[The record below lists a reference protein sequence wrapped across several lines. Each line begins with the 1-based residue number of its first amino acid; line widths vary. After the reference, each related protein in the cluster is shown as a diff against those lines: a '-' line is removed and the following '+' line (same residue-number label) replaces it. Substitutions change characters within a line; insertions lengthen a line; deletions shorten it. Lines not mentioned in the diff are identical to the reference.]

1 MTGKGRRSM
10 PGGDTN
16 PSSFSANKSK
26 TGLLADCLLILI
38 LSLLTVN
45 ALAPRYLNADVILN
59 SVMSLQKVTIFVWG
73 QNRLLNVVPFLLS
86 FIADPEVNLRAH
98 LIFFSCTFYTL
109 LYVLAG
115 LISSLLPPPSALGHR
130 ETFLLTTA
138 STVLI
143 FRPHALF
150 DFALWHIEYTLS
162 YLLLIGAFRLLFSRG
177 KLPVSR
183 LLSTSLL
190 LFIATGLNN
199 SILLPAL
206 AIAAFFPL
214 LAGYGK
220 RGAFFGALAALA
232 SFAGWYGISGYYPA
246 APASYYGVNL
256 SNLLPNLLETLQTM
270 ASAVSLPGLM
280 GLFGLVLFF
289 YLFIR
294 KGSSKWE
301 APLLPLLPVFAA
313 GWILLFSNNQ
323 WVIAN
328 QYHYRYFAPA
338 FFCCILTAVLL
349 LAAKAALLKPLPR
362 ALLFSL
368 LLGFLLFRLAAP
380 FTPLKEYTVFSA
392 AFCPAERPGPTFYAG
407 DYWKVWPAVMGD
419 LMAGK
424 ESFGFA
430 FRGDANKEAAS
441 SCAAKQITEEEKLTV
456 YCLDASPEECLSQTA
471 SFLGGLSLKEEFPLS
486 PHCVGMILE
495 QAPEWKGFPRL
506 GQGFFGWEE
515 RVGLRCW
522 SEKRSSRL
530 FIPGTSGTS
539 GEGVLKMKLGTLIPR
554 TVKIK
559 NSRGEIFSFAL
570 DPATIQPVEIPFPL
584 TREEQPISFITDRAG
599 VVPDN
604 GDPRTLAFCLLD
616 VSIEKRK
623 TTVR

>member
-1 MTGKGRRSM
+1 M
-10 PGGDTN
+10 PGGDAN

-26 TGLLADCLLILI
+26 RGLLADCLLILI

-59 SVMSLQKVTIFVWG
+59 SVMSLQKVTLFVWG

-86 FIADPEVNLRAH
+86 PVANPGVNLAAH

-115 LISSLLPPPSALGHR
+115 LISRQMPPATALNR
-130 ETFLLTTA
+130 RQLFLLIAVCTA
-138 STVLI
+138 LI

-162 YLLLIGAFRLLFSRG
+162 YLLLVGAFCLFFTRKKQS
-177 KLPVSR
+177 LFT
-183 LLSTSLL
+183 LLSAFFL

-206 AIAAFFPL
+206 ATAIVFPL

-256 SNLLPNLLETLQTM
+256 SNLLPNLLETLRTM
-270 ASAVSLPGLM
+270 ASAVSCPGLG
-280 GLFGLVLFF
+280 GLFGILLFLF
-289 YLFIR
+289 LFIR
-294 KGSSKWE
+294 KGSSKW
-301 APLLPLLPVFAA
+301 AVPLLLLLPAFAA

-323 WVIAN
+323 WVLAN
-328 QYHYRYFAPA
+328 QLHYRYFAPA
-338 FFCCILTAVLL
+338 FFCCILAGVLL
-349 LAAKAALLKPLPR
+349 LAAKAALLKPLSR
-362 ALLFSL
+362 ALFFSL

-407 DYWKVWPAVMGD
+407 DYWKVWPAVMKD
-419 LMAGK
+419 LMDGK

-430 FRGDANKEAAS
+430 YRGDANKEAAAS
-441 SCAAKQITEEEKLTV
+441 SAAGQITEGKKLTV
-456 YCLDASPEECLSQTA
+456 YCLDASPEECLRQTA
-471 SFLGGLSLKEEFPLS
+471 SFLGGLFLKEEFPIS

-495 QAPEWKGFPRL
+495 QDPEWR
-506 GQGFFGWEE
+506 
-515 RVGLRCW
+515 
-522 SEKRSSRL
+522 EK
-530 FIPGTSGTS
+530 
-539 GEGVLKMKLGTLIPR
+539 
-554 TVKIK
+554 
-559 NSRGEIFSFAL
+559 
-570 DPATIQPVEIPFPL
+570 
-584 TREEQPISFITDRAG
+584 
-599 VVPDN
+599 
-604 GDPRTLAFCLLD
+604 
-616 VSIEKRK
+616 
-623 TTVR
+623 